1 MKVTLCPFLAVF
13 LFLQENEGYPVGGSS
28 EPQRR
33 QTSFL
38 FCFVFCFFQEQV
50 ALGRT
55 GSVYSFAV
63 VTLKPKSFF
72 YGAKQLGFN
81 LRRQWGL
88 KVCFQPSKYIN
99 IFVDFIVHVPQSTT
113 VV

>member
-1 MKVTLCPFLAVF
+1 MAVLSLKEGRLA
-13 LFLQENEGYPVGGSS
+13 
-28 EPQRR
+28 
-33 QTSFL
+33 
-38 FCFVFCFFQEQV
+38 FCFALFFVFFKSKWHWEEQDQF
-50 ALGRT
+50 T
-55 GSVYSFAV
+55 V